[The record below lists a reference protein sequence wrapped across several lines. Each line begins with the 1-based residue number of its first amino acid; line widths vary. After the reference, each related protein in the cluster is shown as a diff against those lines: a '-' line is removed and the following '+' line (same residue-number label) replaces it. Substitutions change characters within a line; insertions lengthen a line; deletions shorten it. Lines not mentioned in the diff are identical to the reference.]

1 MESTKGLFKRALHKN
16 GIENEVLIGKL
27 CQIEQYASINPYF
40 IGLV

>member
-1 MESTKGLFKRALHKN
+1 MFEKIDTYLKEKN